1 MRRLK
6 RFLRRVLSGFLNE
19 ERTDINDIIAN
30 RYIAGKLFPLD
41 TGSYHLLP
49 KPSANRRQDSHVD
62 LPVPPRDLW
71 EGYGMT
77 EQEYLASGRRHVTV
91 MKEILEKAGA
101 APEDLYK
108 VLDFGC
114 AAGRLLRFYPYT
126 PGSSELWGLDIN
138 AKYISWCQSHLSPP
152 FLFATTT
159 NLPHLP
165 FEDNYFD
172 LVYCG
177 SVFTH
182 ITDLADAW
190 FLELRRVLRKGGYA
204 YITIQDKTSMQIL
217 LSAFSKTIADSAQP
231 ERNWDKVDGEP
242 GTSSAFLHMIND
254 FDKTIDLRSKD
265 YACFTFATDPYS
277 NVFYDTQFLVDKWS
291 HFAEILSV
299 TPRAYGCQ
307 TAVLCR
313 K

>member
-1 MRRLK
+1 MSRLK

-19 ERTDINDIIAN
+19 QRTDINDIIAN

-114 AAGRLLRFYPYT
+114 AAGRLLRFYPYK

-254 FDKTIDLRSKD
+254 FDKTIDLRS
-265 YACFTFATDPYS
+265 
-277 NVFYDTQFLVDKWS
+277 
-291 HFAEILSV
+291 
-299 TPRAYGCQ
+299 
-307 TAVLCR
+307 
-313 K
+313 